1 MTEKTR
7 KRRGPS
13 KRPARV
19 HIGMRVPPHVLEFYG
34 GKIWLLRD
42 AIVTYTEEQIANQ
55 NPTCQP
61 NHPVSIFPEE
71 QTK

>member
-1 MTEKTR
+1 MKEKTR

-19 HIGMRVPPHVLEFYG
+19 HIGMRVPPHVLDFYG
-34 GKIWLLRD
+34 GKVWRMRD
-42 AIVTYTEEQIANQ
+42 AIVAYTEEQIANQ
-55 NPTCQP
+55 NPPCQA
-61 NHPVSIFPEE
+61 NHPVSIFPKE